1 MRSVRGFLVQSAL
14 AEAAGVYSKVGVM
27 MIRPI
32 ASEDRIRELCARA
45 AATDDPDELEE
56 IAAQLRNE
64 LEDHSARLRGA
75 VDEKRSRAG
84 WTAIILSLD
93 GTPGC
98 NESLS
103 TYIYIPMSQPMFVA
117 ELKNAHRSRDKQTIC
132 RLIESIPADRWI
144 YLDGPEAVASYD
156 GARIAAHSYGG
167 SGINTYDRIFLN
179 VLWPDLT
186 IDFLGEYTAE
196 EMQLP
201 NSFP

>member
-1 MRSVRGFLVQSAL
+1 M
-14 AEAAGVYSKVGVM
+14 
-27 MIRPI
+27 
-32 ASEDRIRELCARA
+32 
-45 AATDDPDELEE
+45 
-56 IAAQLRNE
+56 
-64 LEDHSARLRGA
+64 
-75 VDEKRSRAG
+75 
-84 WTAIILSLD
+84 
-93 GTPGC
+93 
-98 NESLS
+98 
-103 TYIYIPMSQPMFVA
+103 YIYIPMSPRMFAA

-144 YLDGPEAVASYD
+144 YLDGAEAVASYD

-201 NSFP
+201 NYIPPSPRPMRIAS